1 MSEKQDSKKED
12 SSKEKNT
19 ENIDENQENDFI
31 PFLSKD
37 LFDQIN
43 LVEEDEKSDKNND
56 IITDKFTST
65 LLKDSEN
72 RLHDT
77 EEYEDEHLIFE
88 EKELDNF
95 DLNQNNLNN
104 GSIENFHKNVN
115 TQEMDS
121 MPRVSSQPLIKQEMN
136 KSSLISQKR
145 NSALN
150 LGKSN
155 ANNEIYFV
163 NSSNNLQNNLN
174 FINSSFSKNGKS
186 GWICSNCQNFNY
198 ESKRKK
204 YFILYKIY
212 SEEKL

>member
-12 SSKEKNT
+12 SSKDKNT

-155 ANNEIYFV
+155 GNNEIYFV